1 MIYLAEK
8 HRQTVG
14 LNTSYHFGSVLGIG
28 LAASDLDMYQHFDGE
43 LVYLEE
49 DTPLEEIYYRA
60 EIDRK
65 NDSRAKMRVTVKL
78 TDAFKRKINLCEL
91 LLSGVPSFLRG
102 KNFC

>member
-1 MIYLAEK
+1 
-8 HRQTVG
+8 
-14 LNTSYHFGSVLGIG
+14 
-28 LAASDLDMYQHFDGE
+28 MYQHFDGQ
-43 LVYLEE
+43 LIYWVE
-49 DTPLEEIYYRA
+49 DMPLEEIYYRA